1 MDNDAKKGLVLIALA
16 VVMFPVMMDM
26 MQQHDDAVREHE
38 RECDMEYRLLV
49 LDTIESPDAALCEE
63 LEDEMSVRVSY
74 FIGSLGLFVL
84 FGIGGLVLVLP
95 YDNNDPKQPPIGGE
109 LRGWV
114 SLPSNHHGKAGERGR
129 LDTDRGRG

>member
-26 MQQHDDAVREHE
+26 MQQHDDTVREHE
-38 RECDMEYRLLV
+38 RECDMEYRLMV
-49 LDTIESPDAALCEE
+49 LDTIESPDPVLCEE

-95 YDNNDPKQPPIGGE
+95 YGNNDSKQPPLGGE
-109 LRGWV
+109 LR
-114 SLPSNHHGKAGERGR
+114 
-129 LDTDRGRG
+129 

>member
-1 MDNDAKKGLVLIALA
+1 MDNDAKKGLVLISLA

-63 LEDEMSVRVSY
+63 LEDEMAARVSY
-74 FIGSLGLFVL
+74 FIGSLALFVL

-95 YDNNDPKQPPIGGE
+95 YDANDPKQPPMGGE
-109 LRGWV
+109 LR
-114 SLPSNHHGKAGERGR
+114 
-129 LDTDRGRG
+129 

>member
-1 MDNDAKKGLVLIALA
+1 MDDDTKRGLILIALA
-16 VVMFPVMMDM
+16 VAMFPVMMDM

-38 RECDMEYRLLV
+38 RECDTEYRMLV

-74 FIGSLGLFVL
+74 FIGSLALFML

-95 YDNNDPKQPPIGGE
+95 YDDNDPKQPPLGGE
-109 LRGWV
+109 LR
-114 SLPSNHHGKAGERGR
+114 
-129 LDTDRGRG
+129 

>member
-1 MDNDAKKGLVLIALA
+1 
-16 VVMFPVMMDM
+16 MMDM

-49 LDTIESPDAALCEE
+49 LDTIESPDPVLCEE

-95 YDNNDPKQPPIGGE
+95 YDNNDPKQP
-109 LRGWV
+109 L
-114 SLPSNHHGKAGERGR
+114 
-129 LDTDRGRG
+129 

>member
-1 MDNDAKKGLVLIALA
+1 MEDDTKRGFVLIALA

-74 FIGSLGLFVL
+74 FIGSLGLVVL

-109 LRGWV
+109 LR
-114 SLPSNHHGKAGERGR
+114 
-129 LDTDRGRG
+129 

>member
-1 MDNDAKKGLVLIALA
+1 MDNDTKKGLVLIALA

-38 RECDMEYRLLV
+38 RECDMQYRLLV
-49 LDTIESPDAALCEE
+49 LDTIEAPDAALCGER
-63 LEDEMSVRVSY
+63 EDEVSGRVSY

-95 YDNNDPKQPPIGGE
+95 YDDNDPKQPPLGGE
-109 LRGWV
+109 LR
-114 SLPSNHHGKAGERGR
+114 
-129 LDTDRGRG
+129 

>member
-1 MDNDAKKGLVLIALA
+1 MDNDAKKGLVLISLA

-26 MQQHDDAVREHE
+26 MQQHDDTVREHE
-38 RECDMEYRLLV
+38 RECDMEYRLMV
-49 LDTIESPDAALCEE
+49 LDTIESPDPVLCEE

-84 FGIGGLVLVLP
+84 FGIGGLVIVLP

-109 LRGWV
+109 LR
-114 SLPSNHHGKAGERGR
+114 
-129 LDTDRGRG
+129 